1 MSMSS
6 PGPERVPS
14 TVKVDKTSGQGKPPT
29 SPVQMKG
36 QRPGGKGTPGNG
48 PAGKGG
54 GGKGRKPITP
64 VKVGGGR
71 NWGPIAVA
79 GVVVL
84 IAIGIIG
91 YGVFA
96 TAKGSRSWDDRAADI
111 DGIVNY
117 RAQKNAAIDARDHK
131 DGPQTYATNPPVGGA
146 HNALWQNCMGDVYTE
161 PIANEHAVHSL
172 EHGAV
177 WVSYKQGLAADQVA
191 ALQKKVEGKDYMFMS
206 PIAGLDKNISL
217 QAWGYQLKLD
227 NASDKRIDDFIKDM
241 RVNASMEPGAACS
254 SGNTTSD
261 PVAAATTN

>member
-1 MSMSS
+1 MSS

-14 TVKVDKTSGQGKPPT
+14 SVKLGKTSGQGKPPA
-29 SPVQMKG
+29 SP
-36 QRPGGKGTPGNG
+36 GKGSGGGRGPAGKG

-64 VKVGGGR
+64 VKVSGGR

-84 IAIGIIG
+84 IAVGIIG

-96 TAKGSRSWDDRAADI
+96 TARGSRSWEDKAADI
-111 DGIVNY
+111 KGVVNY
-117 RAQKNAAIDARDHK
+117 RAQKNPAIDARDHK
-131 DGPQTYATNPPVGGA
+131 DGTLTYATNPPVGGA
-146 HNALWQNCMGDVYTE
+146 HNALWQNCMGDVYQQ

-177 WVSYKQGLAADQVA
+177 WVTYKQGLPADQVA
-191 ALQKKVEGKDYMFMS
+191 ELQKKVEGKDYMLMS

-217 QAWGYQLKLD
+217 QAWGYQLKVD
-227 NASDKRIDDFIKDM
+227 DAGDSRIDEFIKDL

-261 PVAAATTN
+261 PVAPAAAAN